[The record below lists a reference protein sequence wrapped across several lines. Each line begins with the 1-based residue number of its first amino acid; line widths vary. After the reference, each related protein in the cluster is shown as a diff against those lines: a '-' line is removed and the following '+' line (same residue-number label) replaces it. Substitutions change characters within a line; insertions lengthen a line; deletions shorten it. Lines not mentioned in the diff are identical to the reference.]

1 MRRGFLLATEG
12 SRPSIEP
19 TTPTDAPAANTRS
32 KKSRQENA
40 LLEAAAPAVNCRVEA
55 ANPLAATGPKRV
67 PLTLHLTFPILCM
80 INRMIDELRAPMMI
94 AAAKI
99 PGTTEIKVST
109 LTGKKLLILVNL
121 ADSVELLK
129 YRVRNRE
136 GIPIDQQRLIFAGKQ
151 LEDSRTLGDYNIQ
164 KHSDL
169 HLVLRLRGG
178 MHDNTSGR
186 DDFEE
191 GTPIT
196 VMLNLD
202 KDVFVPLALHENAPA
217 SVLTDKI
224 MDAVF
229 NFLRPK
235 NASPLTLAQEIEA
248 FIEGTQLTYRGE
260 PLTVPEDDE
269 EHTVKS
275 LGIDQSVPHAERVV
289 SLRRPTPAAAVEAA
303 KNEEKP

>member
-12 SRPSIEP
+12 SSRPSIEP
-19 TTPTDAPAANTRS
+19 PAPAADAPAANTRS
-32 KKSRQENA
+32 KKSRQETA
-40 LLEAAAPAVNCRVEA
+40 LFEAAAPAVNCRVEA
-55 ANPLAATGPKRV
+55 ANPQPAPKRV
-67 PLTLHLTFPILCM
+67 PLTLHLTFPIRCM

-94 AAAKI
+94 AAANV
-99 PGTTEIKVST
+99 PGTTQIKVST

-129 YRVRNRE
+129 YRVRKHE

-151 LEDSRTLGDYNIQ
+151 LEDGRTLGDYNIQ
-164 KHSDL
+164 KDSDL

-196 VMLNLD
+196 VMLSLD
-202 KDVFVPLALHENAPA
+202 KDVIVPLALHENAPA

-224 MDAVF
+224 MDAIF

-235 NASPLTLAQEIEA
+235 NASPLTLAREIEA

-260 PLTVPEDDE
+260 PITVPEDDD

-275 LGIDQSVPHAERVV
+275 LGINQSVPHAERVIT
-289 SLRRPTPAAAVEAA
+289 LRRPTPAAAVEV
-303 KNEEKP
+303 KNEEEKP